1 MGEFTDKLKGSVN
14 EAAGNLKQGSPSA
27 AVREEG
33 RAQESK
39 GEGQQLKGKVKGVIN
54 KL

>member
-1 MGEFTDKLKGSVN
+1 MGEFTDELKGGAN
-14 EAAGNLKQGSPSA
+14 EAVGNLKQASVNP

-33 RAQESK
+33 KAQESK